1 MGTIIAYRPTHL
13 WSHNCLSFL
22 SLWMAF
28 VYCCGMLPKFGRI
41 YTLLQLP
48 PQSEYNNNKEGMLKV
63 QWRSLL
69 RNGLNDFHFHITR
82 IGVVFYK
89 LKRNVRRKRTDN
101 CSHVRMNRVAIN
113 AWYLTLI
120 AHFTR
125 PEHVINFGKNE
136 VSETSVLPDRTDVN
150 LDYPTEPGFL
160 DSFTF
165 INKFAV
171 VCSRVP
177 TG

>member
-1 MGTIIAYRPTHL
+1 MTWVLSLRTDRHTCEVITAYHSYLYEWLLFTVVACCLNLGAFIPFY
-13 WSHNCLSFL
+13 NCLHN
-22 SLWMAF
+22 
-28 VYCCGMLPKFGRI
+28 
-41 YTLLQLP
+41 Q
-48 PQSEYNNNKEGMLKV
+48 NNKEGMLKV

-125 PEHVINFGKNE
+125 PEHVINFGKNK